1 MTSPNESMKSAR
13 ARRRLVLEEVTGLE
27 IVEGRDL
34 GLIAFSIL
42 KEALRTKLHGG
53 KGSVTS

>member
-1 MTSPNESMKSAR
+1 MKSAR
-13 ARRRLVLEEVTGLE
+13 ARRRLVLEEVVGLE
-27 IVEGRDL
+27 TVEGRDL

>member
-13 ARRRLVLEEVTGLE
+13 ARRRLVLEEVAGLE
-27 IVEGRDL
+27 TVEGRDL
-34 GLIAFSIL
+34 GLVAFGIL
-42 KEALRTKLHGG
+42 KEALRAKLHRG

>member
-1 MTSPNESMKSAR
+1 MKSAR
-13 ARRRLVLEEVTGLE
+13 ARRRLVLEEVAGLE
-27 IVEGRDL
+27 TVEGRDL
-34 GLIAFSIL
+34 GLVAFGIL

>member
-1 MTSPNESMKSAR
+1 MTLPNESIKSAR
-13 ARRRLVLEEVTGLE
+13 ARRRLVLEEVAGLE
-27 IVEGRDL
+27 TVEGRDL